1 MNQSAIKFWTL
12 SEKIIK
18 DIGNEMPDKNL
29 RKYMQK
35 ILKLYKYPKYIQN
48 RIPHIQDK
56 RNKFIHEN
64 IMDFNQNDRN
74 IIKLVADNLIMFV
87 MELNEV
93 VTNMQE
99 YKIILDYFNQDN
111 KRIIK
116 LLKYI
121 EKNIKK

>member
-1 MNQSAIKFWTL
+1 
-12 SEKIIK
+12 
-18 DIGNEMPDKNL
+18 MPDKNL

-87 MELNEV
+87 MELNEI